1 MRSRVKGLLFG
12 LSMLMGFM
20 WVSEAA
26 AFVPSGGSRL
36 LMYFSNKSFVSGA
49 GNNTGFTVALI
60 TNTDNSV
67 ASKVAVKYYRGSDCA
82 STTAVIHDIAAGETL
97 RLDTSAEAST
107 FQEGVVE
114 AYFVNGSGQPVR
126 NDAGVGSTIV
136 VDFLLPGVTQ
146 IPAAVLHSDDRVGT
160 KNSLI
165 ADNADGTSFAPLL
178 LSAQF
183 VDPGIVTTRLA
194 LFGPG
199 TVPGTSAPDTT
210 ASINF
215 RLPNGGGAATTAL
228 DFQCGRTAT
237 LASVRGLSPAG
248 FLAAYPAGGVVAP
261 TVDGQAK
268 GIVGWTIQ
276 TIQITSPATINL
288 LFGQKL
294 EGIGTASLDAH
305 P

>member
-1 MRSRVKGLLFG
+1 MRSHAKGLLFG
-12 LSMLMGFM
+12 LSMLMGLVF
-20 WVSEAA
+20 VSEAA

-67 ASKVAVKYYRGSDCA
+67 ASKVAVKYHRGSDCA
-82 STTAVIHDIAAGETL
+82 STATTIFDIAAGETL
-97 RLDTSAEAST
+97 RFDTSST
-107 FQEGVVE
+107 APTIQEGVIE
-114 AYFVNGSGQPVR
+114 AYFVNGAGQPVR
-126 NDAGVGSTIV
+126 NDAGVGATII
-136 VDFLLPGVTQ
+136 VDNLLPGVAR

-165 ADNADGTSFAPLL
+165 ADNGDGTTFAPLL

-183 VDPGIVTTRLA
+183 VDPGIVTARLA
-194 LFGPG
+194 LCGPG
-199 TVPGTSAPDTT
+199 TAPGTSSADTS

-215 RLPNGGGAATTAL
+215 RLPNGGGAATTTL

-237 LASVRGLSPAG
+237 LASVRGLSAAG
-248 FLAAYPAGGVVAP
+248 FQAAYPSGGVVAP

-268 GIVGWTIQ
+268 GLVGWLIE
-276 TIQITSPATINL
+276 TIQITSPVVNL

>member
-1 MRSRVKGLLFG
+1 MRSHVKGLLFG
-12 LSMLMGFM
+12 VSMLMGLM

-82 STTAVIHDIAAGETL
+82 STAATIFDIAAGETL
-97 RLDTSAEAST
+97 RFDTSST
-107 FQEGVVE
+107 AAAIQEGVIE
-114 AYFVNGSGQPVR
+114 AYFVNGAGQPVR

-136 VDFLLPGVTQ
+136 VDFLLPGVAR

-165 ADNADGTSFAPLL
+165 ADNGDGTTFAPLL

-183 VDPGIVTTRLA
+183 VDPAIVTTRLA
-194 LFGPG
+194 LFSPG
-199 TVPGTSAPDTT
+199 TVPGTSGADTT

-215 RLPNGGGAATTAL
+215 RLPNGGGAATTTL

-237 LASVRGLSPAG
+237 LASVRGLSAAG

-261 TVDGQAK
+261 TVDGQPK
-268 GIVGWTIQ
+268 GLVGWTIE
-276 TIQITSPATINL
+276 TIQITSPTVNL
-288 LFGQKL
+288 LFGTKL

>member
-1 MRSRVKGLLFG
+1 V
-12 LSMLMGFM
+12 
-20 WVSEAA
+20 A
-26 AFVPSGGSRL
+26 
-36 LMYFSNKSFVSGA
+36 GA
-49 GNNTGFTVALI
+49 GNNTGFTLAFI
-60 TNTDNSV
+60 SNTNSST

-97 RLDTSAEAST
+97 RLDTSAEAQT
-107 FQEGVVE
+107 FQEGVIE
-114 AYFVNGSGQPVR
+114 AYFVNGVGQPVR

-136 VDFLLPGVTQ
+136 VDTLLPGVTQ
-146 IPAAVLHSDDRVGT
+146 LPAAALHSDDRLGT
-160 KNSLI
+160 TNSLI
-165 ADNADGTSFAPLL
+165 ADNADGTTFAPLL
-178 LSAQF
+178 LATQF

-199 TVPGTSAPDTT
+199 TVPGTTGADRT

-215 RLPNGGGAATTAL
+215 RLPSGGGAATTIL

-237 LASVRGLSPAG
+237 LASVRGLSAAG
-248 FLAAYPAGGVVAP
+248 FQAAYPSGGVVAP
-261 TVDGQAK
+261 TVNGQAK
-268 GIVGWTIQ
+268 GLVGWTIQ

>member
-1 MRSRVKGLLFG
+1 MRAHAKGLLFG
-12 LSMLMGFM
+12 LSMLMGLM

-26 AFVPSGGSRL
+26 AFAPSGGSRL

-49 GNNTGFTVALI
+49 GNNTGFTLALI
-60 TNTDNSV
+60 TNADNAT

-97 RLDTSAEAST
+97 RLDSSAEAST

-114 AYFVNGSGQPVR
+114 AYFVNGAGQPVR
-126 NDAGVGSTIV
+126 NDSGVGSSIIV
-136 VDFLLPGVTQ
+136 DTLLPGVTQ
-146 IPAAVLHSDDRVGT
+146 LPAAVLHSDDRLGT

-165 ADNADGTSFAPLL
+165 ADNADGTTFAPLL

-199 TVPGTSAPDTT
+199 TVPGTAATDTT

-215 RLPNGGGAATTAL
+215 RLPNGGGAATTTL

-248 FLAAYPAGGVVAP
+248 FQSTYPSGGVVAP
-261 TVDGQAK
+261 TIDGQPK
-268 GIVGWTIQ
+268 GLVGWTIQ
-276 TIQITSPATINL
+276 TIQLTSPTINL